1 MVVSF
6 FLCIFVSERKENM
19 EEELKYNLIG
29 IDGNAF
35 YVMGYVRR
43 AMMNEGFTKSEIDC
57 YLKDAQSDDYNHL
70 LQVSIK
76 MIDECNERYDKR

>member
-1 MVVSF
+1 
-6 FLCIFVSERKENM
+6 
-19 EEELKYNLIG
+19 
-29 IDGNAF
+29 
-35 YVMGYVRR
+35 
-43 AMMNEGFTKSEIDC
+43 MMNEGFTKSEIDS